1 MDERTKKK
9 HLDAIRYGL
18 RYFEGHIAQ
27 AVKDGISPAAIM
39 GNMISAASALGALA
53 IEREAFAAGLNRKEQ
68 LEAKQPKPAPA
79 PSPVIEENIN
89 CEFEPQLASGWD
101 FPNIGRGVK
110 EAA

>member
-18 RYFEGHIAQ
+18 KYFEGHIEKAL
-27 AVKDGISPAAIM
+27 KDKASPAAIM
-39 GNMISAASALGALA
+39 HNMIAAVSALGAMA
-53 IEREAFAAGLNRKEQ
+53 IEREAYAAGVNKRELLDARQATSNK
-68 LEAKQPKPAPA
+68 AATA
-79 PSPVIEENIN
+79 YGDVTNN
-89 CEFEPQLASGWD
+89 EFEPQLASGWD

>member
-18 RYFEGHIAQ
+18 RYFEGHIAH
-27 AVKDGISPAAIM
+27 AVQNGISPAAIM
-39 GNMISAASALGALA
+39 GSMISAASALGALA
-53 IEREAFAAGLNRKEQ
+53 IEREAFAAGVNKRDSLP
-68 LEAKQPKPAPA
+68 ATPAKPAYA
-79 PSPVIEENIN
+79 IEDKAENIN

-101 FPNIGRGVK
+101 FPNIGRGIAK